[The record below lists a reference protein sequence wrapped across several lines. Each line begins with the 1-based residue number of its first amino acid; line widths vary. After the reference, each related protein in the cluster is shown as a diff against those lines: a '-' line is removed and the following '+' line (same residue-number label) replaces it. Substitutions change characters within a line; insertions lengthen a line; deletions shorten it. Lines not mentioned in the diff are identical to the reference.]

1 MKEID
6 LKQSGKVNATNIA
19 QLDELS
25 QVLSKN
31 RVVAEVVAIQN
42 IDNHPSADRE
52 LSGVIS
58 SHRAT

>member
-1 MKEID
+1 MNLE
-6 LKQSGKVNATNIA
+6 QSRKVNATNVV

-52 LSGVIS
+52 LSGVIG